1 MVAVADIF
9 DDLIGHAPVIDLLRA
24 EVLNPAQA
32 YLFVGPASTG
42 KASAARRFAAAL
54 LCSDDSECARR
65 VMAGVHPDVVL
76 VEPAGRR
83 FITVDQARNTVA
95 QASLAPLEGSR
106 KVFLFEEGG
115 LMNDEA
121 ANALLKTLEEP
132 TPSTIFL
139 LVAESDDELPETVAS
154 RCRKIVFGRVSEEEV
169 GDGLV
174 RLGIEPEQAAQA
186 ARISGGRPGLARALA
201 TEPDV
206 AAYRRVWLSVPLQ
219 LPEHPGD
226 AFTLAEQVTTA
237 AEPLLAALKRRQ
249 REEAAGFPVEG
260 GAGKVLQE
268 RHDRALKRASSALYV
283 SGLEILAGFYRDSA
297 AAQFGAAVRNSDV
310 PPKAFT
316 SVLPARAIRNA
327 ERVLDTID
335 ALHANQRPQLAFAAL
350 FSELS
355 GDA

>member
-9 DDLIGHAPVIDLLRA
+9 DDLIGHAHVIDLLRS

-83 FITVDQARNTVA
+83 FITVDQARTTIA

-132 TPSTIFL
+132 TRSTIFL
-139 LVAESDDELPETVAS
+139 LVAEADDELPETVAS

-174 RLGIEPEQAAQA
+174 RLGIEPEQAHRGASPDDPDYWRQCLEVLRNLKVVDPACGSGAFLFQA
-186 ARISGGRPGLARALA
+186 YDTLDLRYREVIGHLDAA
-201 TEPDV
+201 TVID
-206 AAYRRVWLSVPLQ
+206 
-219 LPEHPGD
+219 
-226 AFTLAEQVTTA
+226 
-237 AEPLLAALKRRQ
+237 
-249 REEAAGFPVEG
+249 
-260 GAGKVLQE
+260 E
-268 RHDRALKRASSALYV
+268 R
-283 SGLEILAGFYRDSA
+283 
-297 AAQFGAAVRNSDV
+297 
-310 PPKAFT
+310 
-316 SVLPARAIRNA
+316 
-327 ERVLDTID
+327 
-335 ALHANQRPQLAFAAL
+335 
-350 FSELS
+350 
-355 GDA
+355 